1 MSAALLRAEEMS
13 VRRGQRVV
21 LEPCDLTVPTGE
33 VIGVYGPNGA
43 GKSTLLQALA
53 GLLPLAS
60 GRVSFHG
67 QLLGQEVPLLA
78 YHLRIAAV
86 FQEALL
92 LRGTVWHNVALG
104 LSLRGIRPADHH
116 QRVQPWLERLKIAHA
131 AHRSVGTLSGGEA
144 QRTSLARALV
154 LDPEILFLDE
164 PFAALDAPTR
174 TRLVGELADI
184 VTERRIA
191 ALFVTHDLAE
201 ASDLCHR
208 CVVLDQGRVL
218 QEGDLPTILHRPRA
232 RRVAEI
238 TGTENIFQAVVA
250 EVQPHGVWLDWDGQR
265 LWASSASVA
274 VGMPVTFVL
283 QHEELHL
290 CPAAELHPSRG
301 LRGRVEQIR
310 QRGPGWR
317 VSVRGNNAHTVSIAC
332 ARSPDLAPGQEVT
345 VTCPPH
351 AIWILPA

>member
-1 MSAALLRAEEMS
+1 MSAALLRAEEIS
-13 VRRGQRVV
+13 VRRERRVV
-21 LEPCDLTVPTGE
+21 LAPCDVTVRTGE

-60 GRVSFHG
+60 GRVVFRG
-67 QLLGQEVPLLA
+67 QRLGQEVPLLA
-78 YHLRIAAV
+78 YHRRIAAV

-104 LSLRGIRPADHH
+104 LSLRGIKPADHH
-116 QRVQPWLERLKIAHA
+116 HRVQPWLERLNIAHV
-131 AHRSVGTLSGGEA
+131 AHRPVGTLSGGEA

-174 TRLVGELADI
+174 TRLVGELGDI
-184 VTERRIA
+184 LAERRTA

-218 QEGDLPTILHRPRA
+218 QAGDLPTILHRPRS

-238 TGTENIFQAVVA
+238 TGTENIFEAVVA
-250 EVQPHGVWLDWDGQR
+250 AVHPHGVWLDWDGQR

-283 QHEELHL
+283 QDEALHL
-290 CPAAELHPSRG
+290 CSDVEPHPAHG

-317 VSVRGNNAHTVSIAC
+317 VSVRGNNAHTMSIAC
-332 ARSPDLAPGQEVT
+332 ARPPDLVPGQEVT
-345 VTCPPH
+345 VTYPP
-351 AIWILPA
+351 

>member
-1 MSAALLRAEEMS
+1 MSAALLRAEAMS
-13 VRRGQRVV
+13 VRRGRRMV
-21 LEPCDLTVPTGE
+21 LAPCDVTVHPGE
-33 VIGVYGPNGA
+33 VLGVYGPNGA

-60 GRVSFHG
+60 GRVVFYG
-67 QLLGQEVPLLA
+67 QRLGQEVPLLA
-78 YHLRIAAV
+78 YHHRIAAV

-104 LSLRGIRPADHH
+104 LSLRGIKPVDHH
-116 QRVQPWLERLKIAHA
+116 QRVQPWLERLNIAHV
-131 AHRSVGTLSGGEA
+131 AHRPVGTLSGGEA

-154 LDPEILFLDE
+154 LEPEILFLDE

-174 TRLVGELADI
+174 VRLVEELGAI
-184 VTERRIA
+184 LTERRIA

-208 CVVLDQGRVL
+208 CVVLDQGHVL
-218 QEGDLPTILHRPRA
+218 QEGDLPTILHRPCA

-238 TGTENIFQAVVA
+238 TGTEHIFEATVA
-250 EVQPHGVWLDWDGQR
+250 AVQPHGVWLDWDGQR
-265 LWASSASVA
+265 LWASRASVA
-274 VGMPVTFVL
+274 VGMTVTFVL
-283 QHEELHL
+283 QPEELHL
-290 CPAAELHPSRG
+290 CPAAEGHPSCG

-332 ARSPDLAPGQEVT
+332 ARAPDLTPGQEVT
-345 VTCPPH
+345 MTCPPH
-351 AIWILPA
+351 AIWIVPV